1 MKIVIVAGG
10 KPPSF
15 NLLNDEIRDC
25 DLLIAADKGGE
36 VLYNAGIS
44 PHILLGDFDS
54 IDEKI
59 FKYFE
64 TNLEDIEIYP
74 KEKDFTDT
82 ELALMKALEK
92 EAKEIIFLGCT
103 GSRLDHMLANLGL
116 LKICLDNGVDAYI
129 KDDNNCVFLKDKNCS
144 LKGEYG
150 QILSFQAFNKHVEEF
165 SIYGAKY
172 DLKDYRL
179 QFGDPRTVSNEFLN
193 EDVRIEFKKGIVM
206 VIYSKD

>member
-10 KPPSF
+10 NPPSF

-25 DLLIAADKGGE
+25 DFLIAADKGGE
-36 VLYNAGIS
+36 VLYRAGIS
-44 PHILLGDFDS
+44 PNILLGDFDS
-54 IDEKI
+54 IDEKVFNH
-59 FKYFE
+59 FK

-82 ELALMKALEK
+82 ELALIKALEK
-92 EAKEIIFLGCT
+92 KAKEIVFLGCT

-116 LKICLDNGVDAYI
+116 LETCLDNGVDAYI
-129 KDDNNCVFLKDKNCS
+129 KDDNNCIFLRNKNCS

-150 QILSFQAFNKHVEEF
+150 QILSFQAFKEEVEEF
-165 SIYGAKY
+165 NIYGAKY
-172 DLKDYRL
+172 DLRDYRL
-179 QFGDPRTVSNEFLN
+179 QFGDPRTVSNEFLK

-206 VIYSKD
+206 VMYSKD

>member
-116 LKICLDNGVDAYI
+116 LKTCLDNGVDAYI

-150 QILSFQAFNKHVEEF
+150 QILSFQAFGRHVEEF